1 MEIDLDYFKDVNDRY
16 GHQAG
21 DRVLRQIS
29 ELFQKSFRE
38 PDILA
43 RIGGEEFLVVL
54 PQTDAQGAL
63 AKAERLREQVAKQV
77 FTIDYGRTI
86 QLTISIG
93 VAVYPDERIQN
104 IDHLVKLADDALY
117 QSKKDGRNRVSRG

>member
-1 MEIDLDYFKDVNDRY
+1 
-16 GHQAG
+16 
-21 DRVLRQIS
+21 
-29 ELFQKSFRE
+29 
-38 PDILA
+38 
-43 RIGGEEFLVVL
+43 
-54 PQTDAQGAL
+54 L